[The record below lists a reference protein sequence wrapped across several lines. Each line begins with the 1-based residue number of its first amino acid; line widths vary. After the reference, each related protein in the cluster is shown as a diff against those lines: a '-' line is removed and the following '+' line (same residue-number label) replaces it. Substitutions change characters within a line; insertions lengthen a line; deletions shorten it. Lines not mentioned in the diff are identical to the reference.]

1 VARLTDRIAGSD
13 DLAEAK
19 RTELAGRLK
28 TKAAFRR
35 FLRIT
40 PQGKLRIDRAAVR
53 RDAHFDGK
61 FLLRTSDE
69 SMTAA
74 DIAQGY
80 KGLYEVERGWRDL
93 KSTIDLRPVY
103 HRREDR
109 IRAHVQLQWL
119 ALLLLRVIE
128 TSTNDTWRNICN
140 ELERLHLVSL
150 ATAEGTVAQR
160 SELTPAQRS
169 ILQALAL
176 PEPPGFF
183 DFTLLAD
190 QYSYLGPNRFA

>member
-1 VARLTDRIAGSD
+1 MVS
-13 DLAEAK
+13 
-19 RTELAGRLK
+19 
-28 TKAAFRR
+28 
-35 FLRIT
+35 
-40 PQGKLRIDRAAVR
+40 
-53 RDAHFDGK
+53 K
-61 FLLRTSDE
+61 F
-69 SMTAA
+69 
-74 DIAQGY
+74 
-80 KGLYEVERGWRDL
+80 GLYEVERGWRDL

-128 TSTNDTWRNICN
+128 TSTNDTWRNISN

-150 ATAEGTVAQR
+150 ATTEGTVAQR
-160 SELTPAQRS
+160 SELTPKQRS

-183 DFTLLAD
+183 DFTPLAD
-190 QYSYLGPNRFA
+190 H